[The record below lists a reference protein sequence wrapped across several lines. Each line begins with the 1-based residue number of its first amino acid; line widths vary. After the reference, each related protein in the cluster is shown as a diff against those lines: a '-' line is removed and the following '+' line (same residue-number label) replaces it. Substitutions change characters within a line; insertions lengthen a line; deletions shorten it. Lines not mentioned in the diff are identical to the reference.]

1 MELSRTAYVIL
12 GMIKLG
18 RRTGY
23 EIKALVDVSARF
35 FWAASY
41 GQIYPELKRL
51 EEQGLIEGEND
62 SSDGRRRRVYSLT
75 GAGEE
80 TLHRWLTSNE
90 PLVNEMR
97 HEGVLK
103 FFLADA
109 LSPDERIELVRRI
122 REEHERLAAALAEI
136 EAMASAKSAAEGLE
150 QPRRTAEWGVALN
163 QFNADWCA
171 RLERELEAKPTRK
184 TRS

>member
-1 MELSRTAYVIL
+1 MELSRTAYLIL

-35 FWAASY
+35 FWAVSY

-51 EEQGLIEGEND
+51 EEWGLIEGEDD
-62 SSDGRRRRVYSLT
+62 SSDGRRRRTYSLT
-75 GAGEE
+75 ADGEE
-80 TLHRWLTSNE
+80 ILHQWLTSSE

-103 FFLADA
+103 FFFADA
-109 LSPDERIELVRRI
+109 LAPEKRVELVRRL
-122 REEHERLAAALAEI
+122 REEHERMVETLRQI
-136 EAMASAKSAAEGLE
+136 EAMAHAKSVEEGLE
-150 QPRRTAEWGVALN
+150 YPERTAAWGIAIN
-163 QFNADWCA
+163 QAYADWCE
-171 RLERELEAKPTRK
+171 RLERLLTEEQRT
-184 TRS
+184 TGG

>member
-51 EEQGLIEGEND
+51 EEWGLIEGED
-62 SSDGRRRRVYSLT
+62 DLSDGRRRRAYSLT
-75 GAGEE
+75 ADGEE
-80 TLHRWLTSNE
+80 ILRQWLTSSE

-103 FFLADA
+103 FFFADA
-109 LSPDERIELVRRI
+109 LSPEERIELLGRI
-122 REEHERLAAALAEI
+122 REEHERLAEALRSI
-136 EAMASAKSAAEGLE
+136 EEMARTKRDEEGLE
-150 QPRRTAEWGVALN
+150 QPQRTAEWGVALN
-163 QFNADWCA
+163 EFNAEWCG
-171 RLERELEAKPTRK
+171 RLERQLAEEIK
-184 TRS
+184 TTTGS

>member
-1 MELSRTAYVIL
+1 MELPKSAYVIL

-35 FWAASY
+35 FWAVSY

-51 EEQGLIEGEND
+51 EEQGLIEGED
-62 SSDGRRRRVYSLT
+62 DASDGRRRRVYSLT
-75 GAGEE
+75 ADGEE
-80 TLHRWLTSNE
+80 LLHNWLTSDE

-103 FFLADA
+103 FFFADA
-109 LSPDERIELVRRI
+109 LTPEERIELVGRVRA
-122 REEHERLAAALAEI
+122 EHERMVEALREI
-136 EAMASAKSAAEGLE
+136 EVLARAKTEQGLE
-150 QPRRTAEWGVALN
+150 QPRRTAEWGIALN
-163 QFNADWCA
+163 EFNAEWCA
-171 RLERELEAKPTRK
+171 RLERELARDTAR
-184 TRS
+184 RGS

>member
-1 MELSRTAYVIL
+1 MELSKTAYVIL

-23 EIKALVDVSARF
+23 EIKALVDISARF

-51 EEQGLIEGEND
+51 EEWGLIEGED
-62 SSDGRRRRVYSLT
+62 DTSDGRRRRVYSLT
-75 GAGEE
+75 ADGEE
-80 TLHRWLTSNE
+80 LLHRWLTSSE

-103 FFLADA
+103 FFFADA
-109 LSPDERIELVRRI
+109 LSEEEQIELVRRV
-122 REEHERLAAALAEI
+122 REEHERLVEQLRSIELLAR
-136 EAMASAKSAAEGLE
+136 AKRDEEGLE

-163 QFNADWCA
+163 EFNVEWCA
-171 RLERELEAKPTRK
+171 RLERELGSRQTES

>member
-23 EIKALVDVSARF
+23 EIKALVDISARF
-35 FWAASY
+35 FWAVSY

-51 EEQGLIEGEND
+51 EEAGLIVGED
-62 SSDGRRRRVYSLT
+62 DASDGRRRRAYSLT
-75 GAGEE
+75 ADGERV
-80 TLHRWLTSNE
+80 LHEWLTSDE

-103 FFLADA
+103 FFFADS
-109 LSPDERIELVRRI
+109 LSPEERVDLIRRV
-122 REEHERLAAALAEI
+122 REEHERLAAQLREI
-136 EAMASAKSAAEGLE
+136 EAMAAGKRLEEGLE
-150 QPRRTAEWGVALN
+150 QPERTAQWGVALN
-163 QFNADWCA
+163 EFNAGWCA
-171 RLERELEAKPTRK
+171 RLEKELRDVPSAR
-184 TRS
+184 

>member
-12 GMIKLG
+12 GMIRLG

-41 GQIYPELKRL
+41 GQIYPELYRL
-51 EEQGLIEGEND
+51 EARGLIEGEAD
-62 SSDGRRRRVYSLT
+62 SSDGRRRRAYSLT
-75 GAGEE
+75 AEGERV
-80 TLHRWLTSNE
+80 LHDWLTSDE

-103 FFLADA
+103 FFLADT
-109 LSPDERIELVRRI
+109 LTRDERIELIARVRA
-122 REEHERLAAALAEI
+122 EHERLADALRSI
-136 EAMASAKSAAEGLE
+136 EDIARAKHEDEGLE
-150 QPRRTAEWGVALN
+150 QPLRTAQWGVALHE
-163 QFNADWCA
+163 FNADWCA
-171 RLERELEAKPTRK
+171 RLERELARETKGAR
-184 TRS
+184 R

>member
-23 EIKALVDVSARF
+23 EIKALVDISARF

-51 EEQGLIEGEND
+51 EEWGLIEGED
-62 SSDGRRRRVYSLT
+62 DTGDGRRRRVYSLT
-75 GAGEE
+75 ADGEE
-80 TLHRWLTSNE
+80 ILHQWLTSSE

-103 FFLADA
+103 FFFADA
-109 LSPDERIELVRRI
+109 LSPDERIELVRRV
-122 REEHERLAAALAEI
+122 REEHERLADALREI
-136 EAMASAKSAAEGLE
+136 EAIARTKREEEGLE
-150 QPRRTAEWGVALN
+150 QPQRTAEWGVALN
-163 QFNADWCA
+163 EFHAEWCA
-171 RLERELEAKPTRK
+171 RLERELSSRTTGR
-184 TRS
+184 TGG

>member
-51 EEQGLIEGEND
+51 EEWGLIEGED
-62 SSDGRRRRVYSLT
+62 DTSDGRRRRTYSLT
-75 GAGEE
+75 ADGEE
-80 TLHRWLTSNE
+80 LLHQWLTSSE

-103 FFLADA
+103 FFFADA
-109 LSPDERIELVRRI
+109 LSPDEQIELLRRVRA
-122 REEHERLAAALAEI
+122 EHERVVEALRQS
-136 EAMASAKSAAEGLE
+136 EAMAAAKRDEERLE
-150 QPRRTAEWGVALN
+150 QPLRTAQWGIALN
-163 QFNADWCA
+163 EFNAEWCA
-171 RLERELEAKPTRK
+171 RLERELADANK
-184 TRS
+184 TKGS

>member
-12 GMIKLG
+12 GMIRLG

-51 EEQGLIEGEND
+51 EERGLIEGAAD
-62 SSDGRRRRVYSLT
+62 SSDGRRKRVYSLT
-75 GAGEE
+75 ADGEE
-80 TLHRWLTSNE
+80 ILRQWLTSSE

-103 FFLADA
+103 FFFADA
-109 LSPDERIELVRRI
+109 LSRDEQIELLRRI
-122 REEHERLAAALAEI
+122 REEHERLATALGEI
-136 EAMASAKSAAEGLE
+136 EALARTKRDEEGLE
-150 QPRRTAEWGVALN
+150 QPQRTAEWGVALN
-163 QFNADWCA
+163 EFYAEWCA
-171 RLERELEAKPTRK
+171 RLERELASTTSGKAQT
-184 TRS
+184 